1 MWNSNY
7 NDRCILHCDLNNF
20 FASVELL
27 EHPELKGCP
36 VCVGGDEKAR
46 HGIVL
51 AKNERAKKY
60 GVKTGEPLAKAFEKC
75 PMLKVLAS
83 HYDKYVYYSKLVKA
97 IYMRYTDQVE
107 AFGADECWLDVT
119 GSRFLFGDGVTIANS
134 IREAVKKE
142 TGLTISVGVSYNK
155 IFAKLGSDM
164 KKPDAVTEISREGYK
179 EKVCPLPCGE
189 LFGVGRST
197 AEKLRR
203 HGIYTIG
210 ELASTDEEFIRRL
223 FGKNGV
229 TLLKYAKGYDD
240 MPVAYES
247 YKPIC
252 KSISHGCTSAFDLKD
267 EREAELLIMQLSD
280 MVGEK
285 LREENFAA
293 HKIQITVRDNK
304 LADVSFSES
313 YSYPII
319 RAKQIKNA
327 ATRLF
332 LQKYSFE
339 NPVRAISVGVS
350 ELECDDVP
358 YQLDLYTDHDMLER
372 DVAKERAA
380 EEIRRR
386 LGKKAIV
393 RGSLLGTTF
402 ARSNAIYEFNPFQNN
417 FVR

>member
-1 MWNSNY
+1 MWDPNY
-7 NDRCILHCDLNNF
+7 SDRCILHCDLNNF

-27 EHPELKGCP
+27 EHPELRDKP

-51 AKNERAKKY
+51 AKNEYAKKY
-60 GVKTGEPLAKAFEKC
+60 GIKTGEPLAKAKEKC
-75 PMLKVLAS
+75 PNIQVLS
-83 HYDKYVYYSKLVKA
+83 PHFEKYVYYSKLVRA

-107 AFGADECWLDVT
+107 AFGADECWLDVS

-142 TGLTISVGVSYNK
+142 TKLTISVGVSFNK
-155 IFAKLGSDM
+155 IFAKLGSDL
-164 KKPDAVTEISREGYK
+164 KKPDAVTEISRESYRQ
-179 EKVCPLPCGE
+179 KVCPLPCGH

-197 AEKLRR
+197 EEKLKR

-210 ELASTDEEFIRRL
+210 DLARADESFMKGV

-229 TLLKYAKGYDD
+229 TLLRYARGYDD
-240 MPVAYES
+240 MPVANEG

-267 EREAELLIMQLSD
+267 VREAELLIMQLSD

-285 LREENFAA
+285 LREGCFAA
-293 HKIQITVRDNK
+293 RKVQVTVRDNK
-304 LADVSFSES
+304 LSEVGFSES
-313 YSYPII
+313 FASPII
-319 RAKQIKNA
+319 SAKQIRNA
-327 ATRLF
+327 AMKLF
-332 LQKYSFE
+332 SQKYKFE
-339 NPVRAISVGVS
+339 NPVRAISVGVGD
-350 ELECDDVP
+350 LECKGLP
-358 YQLDLYTDHDMLER
+358 YQLDFYTDYSTLEK
-372 DVAKERAA
+372 DVAREKAA
-380 EEIRRR
+380 EDIRRR

-402 ARSNAIYEFNPFQNN
+402 ARSCAIYEFNPFQNN

>member
-1 MWNSNY
+1 MWDSNY

-27 EHPELKGCP
+27 EHPELKGVP

-51 AKNERAKKY
+51 AKNEHAKKY
-60 GVKTGEPLAKAFEKC
+60 GVKTGEPLAKALEKC
-75 PMLKVLAS
+75 PNMQVLS
-83 HYDKYVYYSKLVKA
+83 PHFDKYVYYSKLVRN
-97 IYMRYTDQVE
+97 IYLRYTDQVE
-107 AFGADECWLDVT
+107 AFGADECWLDVS

-142 TGLTISVGVSYNK
+142 TGLTISVGVSFNK
-155 IFAKLGSDM
+155 IFAKLGSDL
-164 KKPDAVTEISREGYK
+164 KKPDAVTEISRENYRT
-179 EKVCPLPCGE
+179 KVCTLPCGQ

-197 AEKLRR
+197 EEKLRR

-210 ELASTDEEFIRRL
+210 DLADADENFMKGL

-229 TLLKYAKGYDD
+229 SLLKYAKGYDD

-267 EREAELLIMQLSD
+267 GREAELLIMQLSD

-293 HKIQITVRDNK
+293 HKVQISVKDNK
-304 LADVSFSES
+304 LASTSFSES
-313 YSYPII
+313 FDFPII
-319 RAKQIKNA
+319 SAKQIKNVA
-327 ATRLF
+327 FKLF
-332 LQKYSFE
+332 SEKYRFE
-339 NPVRAISVGVS
+339 NPVRAISVGVG
-350 ELECDDVP
+350 ELECEGLP
-358 YQLDLYTDHDMLER
+358 YQLDLYTDYVTLER
-372 DVAKERAA
+372 DVAKEKAA
-380 EEIRRR
+380 EDIRRR
-386 LGKKAIV
+386 LGKTAIM